1 MSYIGRVEQKAS
13 DIRRFNVTGSTS
25 ATHTLTWSPPNEQSL
40 IVTINGIKQQEDAYS
55 VSGTTLTLTSAL
67 VSTDKME
74 VVGIQ
79 DVGETMVPGTGT
91 ITNDHISSS
100 AAIALSK
107 LATDPSNASNLATG
121 TVPTARLGSGT
132 ASSSTILYGNN
143 TWVTAP
149 SGLFSSYAIIADQ
162 KSSGTEGGTATSGA
176 WRTRDLNTEIADPD
190 GIVSISTNEFTLDAG
205 TYLIKWSA
213 PFAEVVFAQ
222 TRLYNSTDTTEVEV
236 GQSALVNASMT
247 GISVGSARTT
257 IAGSKA
263 FRIEY
268 QVNTTKSSEG
278 CGRASSFGTE
288 QYALVE
294 IYKEA

>member
-1 MSYIGRVEQKAS
+1 MS
-13 DIRRFNVTGSTS
+13 
-25 ATHTLTWSPPNEQSL
+25 
-40 IVTINGIKQQEDAYS
+40 
-55 VSGTTLTLTSAL
+55 
-67 VSTDKME
+67 E
-74 VVGIQ
+74 VK
-79 DVGETMVPGTGT
+79 TNK
-91 ITNDHISSS
+91 IT
-100 AAIALSK
+100 A
-107 LATDPSNASNLATG
+107 ATG
-121 TVPTARLGSGT
+121 TAITLGDSGDTFTVPAGATIANSGT
-132 ASSSTILYGNN
+132 ATGF
-143 TWVTAP
+143 
-149 SGLFSSYAIIADQ
+149 GLFSSYAIITDQ
-162 KSSGTEGGTATSGA
+162 KTSGTEGGTATSGA
-176 WRTRDLNTEIADPD
+176 WRTRDLQTEIADPD
-190 GIVSISTNEFTLDAG
+190 SIVSITTNEFTLGAG

-268 QVNTTKSSEG
+268 QVNTTKADEG

-288 QYALVE
+288 QYTLVE